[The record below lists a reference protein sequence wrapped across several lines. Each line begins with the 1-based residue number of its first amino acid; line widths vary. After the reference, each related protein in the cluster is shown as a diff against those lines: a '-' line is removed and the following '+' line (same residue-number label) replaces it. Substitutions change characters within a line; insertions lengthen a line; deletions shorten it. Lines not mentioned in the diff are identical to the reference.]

1 MAVRVQGRVLHP
13 DTQKAI
19 RAEQEA
25 AVTTGKVLN
34 ATT

>member
-25 AVTTGKVLN
+25 AVTDKKQQ
-34 ATT
+34 